1 MSNRGI
7 SASGRQAQRKFV
19 EPPEPKHSLRTP
31 PPGKQQQQQQVPVS
45 PQMGKMSI
53 GDAIGLITIRLS
65 KLETFMLS
73 MEGHTSNISD
83 STTLMLSLSS
93 RVNALEHAT
102 SMMDKDEGSESE
114 DTIPKQDDPDSW
126 ESQRDG
132 FISEMKTLQSE
143 VDDLRKLV
151 IKLQTSL

>member
-1 MSNRGI
+1 MNNRGI

-31 PPGKQQQQQQVPVS
+31 PSGKQQQVPVS
-45 PQMGKMSI
+45 PQMGKMSV

-83 STTLMLSLSS
+83 SNTLMLSLSS
-93 RVNALEHAT
+93 RVNALEHAN
-102 SMMDKDEGSESE
+102 SMMDKDESSESE
-114 DTIPKQDDPDSW
+114 DTIPKQEDPESW

>member
-7 SASGRQAQRKFV
+7 SASGRQAQRKFI
-19 EPPEPKHSLRTP
+19 EPAESKHSLRAP
-31 PPGKQQQQQQVPVS
+31 PPGKQPQVPVS
-45 PQMGKMSI
+45 PKMGKMSI

-93 RVNALEHAT
+93 RVNALEHAS
-102 SMMDKDEGSESE
+102 SMVDREEGSEAE
-114 DTIPKQDDPDSW
+114 DYIPKQEDPNSW
-126 ESQRDG
+126 ELQRDV